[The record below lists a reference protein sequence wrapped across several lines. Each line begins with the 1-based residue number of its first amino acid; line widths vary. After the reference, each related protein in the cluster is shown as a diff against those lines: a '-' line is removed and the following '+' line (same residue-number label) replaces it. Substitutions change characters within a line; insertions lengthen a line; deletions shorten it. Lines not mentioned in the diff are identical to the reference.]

1 MNAGR
6 LLVVC
11 GAGLSMAAPS
21 NLPSA
26 RAVAE
31 RCFDK
36 YRLESDPNCDIALRS
51 DLEALAEH
59 FAGMNTPRSVF
70 IEHLVPWHAFVRPSN
85 AGHAAIADFLITRAA
100 IAGISSNYDALI
112 ERRAWDYG
120 SDFQGSLDGD
130 EATVDAIHR
139 GPLAEIPRMLS
150 SRSPFNDLGAFSADR
165 TDDCRVA
172 GNARPQN
179 PQAPIDESKTA
190 NTARHRRN
198 PPHWRRLPQDSMAL
212 AGQPLAGLAESAGA
226 SLGRGL
232 SGVAVDH
239 CHRMGATL
247 ERLAICGLAAR
258 LFLCSAN
265 SPAGARFCARKSFHD
280 HHVQG
285 LPYRCF

>member
-1 MNAGR
+1 
-6 LLVVC
+6 
-11 GAGLSMAAPS
+11 MAAPS

-165 TDDCRVA
+165 RMIVEWRAMPGPKTHKHRLTKA
-172 GNARPQN
+172 KPQ
-179 PQAPIDESKTA
+179 I
-190 NTARHRRN
+190 
-198 PPHWRRLPQDSMAL
+198 LQDIA
-212 AGQPLAGLAESAGA
+212 ATRPLA
-226 SLGRGL
+226 
-232 SGVAVDH
+232 
-239 CHRMGATL
+239 
-247 ERLAICGLAAR
+247 AIAAR
-258 LFLCSAN
+258 LNGACWAASRRACRVRWCEFGPRALRCSGR
-265 SPAGARFCARKSFHD
+265 SLPSHGRDARETCNLWIGGYVVFVQRKLTRR
-280 HHVQG
+280 G
-285 LPYRCF
+285 PILRT